1 MDLQTGLSRALL
13 LLLFLHLMLLGRS
26 HPLGG
31 PSPAPHS
38 ELSGA
43 QVSSA
48 GLHRG
53 SRTGYQAAEM
63 NRPSSPALTEVTLR
77 AREWQDWEP
86 GPCAQG
92 ESPDHLLGTGGKL
105 QEEQAAPEHPQQGR
119 GSKAVGE
126 TRRAAS
132 AAGLGPQDKVL
143 RGPKRMRDSGCFGWR
158 MDRIGSF
165 TGLGCNVLKRH

>member
-43 QVSSA
+43 Q
-48 GLHRG
+48 
-53 SRTGYQAAEM
+53 
-63 NRPSSPALTEVTLR
+63 
-77 AREWQDWEP
+77 
-86 GPCAQG
+86 

>member
-1 MDLQTGLSRALL
+1 MPARGTGGEPENQDRAAAAASTSFSSDMDLQTGLSRALL
-13 LLLFLHLMLLGRS
+13 LLLFLHLMPLGRS

-53 SRTGYQAAEM
+53 SRTGYRAAEM
-63 NRPSSPALTEVTLR
+63 NRPSPALTEVTLR
-77 AREWQDWEP
+77 AGEWRDWEP

-92 ESPDHLLGTGGKL
+92 VGSPS
-105 QEEQAAPEHPQQGR
+105 R
-119 GSKAVGE
+119 V
-126 TRRAAS
+126 
-132 AAGLGPQDKVL
+132 AGL
-143 RGPKRMRDSGCFGWR
+143 R
-158 MDRIGSF
+158 
-165 TGLGCNVLKRH
+165 